1 MKSENSFFLPPSL
14 GPHVLRF
21 TSQMTKYRHSEQLVG
36 TFPAVFH
43 LIVPIMESFHV
54 VQLEE
59 ISCRFRILLQFSQ
72 GLLTKYISE
81 QELI

>member
-1 MKSENSFFLPPSL
+1 
-14 GPHVLRF
+14 
-21 TSQMTKYRHSEQLVG
+21 MTKYRHSEQLVG
-36 TFPAVFH
+36 TFPAVFY

-72 GLLTKYISE
+72 GLLNKYISE
-81 QELI
+81 QELIWIQAMRFGIQIKYLSSNII